1 MYLYNKAEIGSSA
14 DACLPLM
21 EWGYELPLLLQ
32 PLFAQAPFVGRNCYN
47 DPGSE
52 EGLYAEAPGGIAA
65 LRAFY
70 DFIERHAGQL
80 LTDVEAFR
88 EARRKIFQLLDEQA
102 GHAWFHLDA
111 WDVFN
116 MSDEDRRAQA
126 EALLD
131 EIERANACIREAI
144 ANDNPLLLDAC
155 PGVDAPWAAGSFR
168 TLLNLANYDY
178 GWAPLGS
185 LLPHRDEDEPQI
197 FCENELFGL
206 RGANGQVLIAPRYQA
221 FYEFDWDSGLACV
234 QQGGRFGYVDR
245 QGREVIACQFEDAYD
260 FSGAHALIAEGGKFG
275 LIDRQG
281 QVTVPCQFDGGE
293 PLDHDGTCWS
303 VQQGEIWGVIDPA
316 GNWLLPAQYRQIQ
329 AHGSCY
335 AAKPEKGPQQL
346 FTRRFH
352 ALGAIGLDKV
362 DIAYLDEAHNAYVI
376 RRRDG
381 KQWLY
386 RALDELGQPL
396 LPGEYQSLKYQ
407 HDLQAW
413 LVRDQRLY
421 GLYRHSDRQWLLPCA
436 HARLVPQENT
446 SREDDGTSY
455 CTVQDE
461 RGWGL
466 YRGGAR
472 PGWVVEPRFER
483 LEHLNQRYF
492 NACLEGRWG
501 ILDTGGEWLRQPFDQ
516 ARAEYRFV
524 RDGELA
530 LVFHDGRTWALQ
542 SDGECLPLA
551 AERALETVDRYAQFG
566 LDDMQQACL
575 QASAGDLWQALDCHR
590 RGLAAYE
597 AGDYAT
603 ARPLLLRAVELGND
617 DALNDLGCL
626 LQNAD
631 QDDRGALAYFHR
643 ASDAGS
649 ALAARNL
656 GYCYQHGQGAE
667 ADLVK
672 ARDYFLLATE
682 RGHRPAH
689 LELAALLL
697 DHQPELG
704 DLDLTLEHYL
714 AAWRHGDKD
723 ESASCLGWLYE
734 QREDYAQ
741 AQRYYLHASARGDA
755 YADWR
760 LGRLHLHGLGMPANP
775 HKALEYLRSASERE
789 CENAYLD
796 LAELLLDEE
805 ATQEEGLS
813 WLQKAVDAEVAG
825 ARELAEQLLKQR
837 NGAGLLGRLLGRL
850 RQ

>member
-32 PLFAQAPFVGRNCYN
+32 PLFAQAPCVGRNCYN
-47 DPGSE
+47 DPDSE

-70 DFIERHAGQL
+70 DLIERHAGTL
-80 LTDVEAFR
+80 LENVEAFR

-102 GHAWFHLDA
+102 SHAWFHLDA

-116 MSDEDRRAQA
+116 MSDDDRRAQA
-126 EALLD
+126 EALLG
-131 EIERANACIREAI
+131 EIEAANACIREAI

-155 PGVDAPWAAGSFR
+155 PGVDAPWAGSFR
-168 TLLNLANYDY
+168 TLLNLDSYDY

-185 LLPHRDEDEPQI
+185 LLPHQDEDEPQI
-197 FCENELFGL
+197 FCQNDLLGL
-206 RGANGQVLIAPRYQA
+206 RGADGKVLIEPRYQA
-221 FYEFDWDSGLACV
+221 FYDFDWDSGLACV

-245 QGREVIACQFEDAYD
+245 QGQEVIACQFEDAYD
-260 FSGAHALIAEGGKFG
+260 FSGAHALVAEGGKFG

-281 QVTVPCQFDGGE
+281 RITVPCQFDGGD

-303 VQQGEIWGVIDPA
+303 VQQGELWGVIDPT
-316 GNWLLPAQYRQIQ
+316 GQWLLPAEYQQIQ
-329 AHGSCY
+329 SHGSCY
-335 AAKPEKGPQQL
+335 SAKPAKGPQQL
-346 FTRRFH
+346 FTSRFH
-352 ALGAIGLDKV
+352 ALGAIGLDNV
-362 DIAYLDEAHNAYVI
+362 DIAYLDPAHNAYVI

-413 LVRDQRLY
+413 VVRDKRLY
-421 GLYRHSDRQWLLPCA
+421 GLYRHTDRQWLLPCT

-446 SREDDGTSY
+446 SREEDGTAY
-455 CTVQDE
+455 CAVQDQ

-466 YRGGAR
+466 YRGGDR
-472 PGWVVEPRFER
+472 PGWIFEPRFEC

-492 NACLEGRWG
+492 NACLDGRWG
-501 ILDTGGEWLRQPFDQ
+501 LLDTDGGWLRQPLDQ
-516 ARAEYRFV
+516 ARADFRFV
-524 RDGELA
+524 RDGAVA
-530 LVFHDGRTWALQ
+530 LVFHDDRVWSLQ
-542 SDGECLPLA
+542 ADGECRPLA
-551 AERALETVDRYAQFG
+551 AERALEIVDRYAQFG
-566 LDDMQQACL
+566 LDDVQQACL

-597 AGDYAT
+597 AEDYAT

-631 QDDRGALAYFHR
+631 QDDHGALAYFQR
-643 ASDAGS
+643 ACDAGS

-656 GYCYQHGQGAE
+656 GYCYQHGQGTE

-723 ESASCLGWLYE
+723 ESASCLGWMYE

-741 AQRYYLHASARGDA
+741 AQRYYLHASARGEA

-760 LGRLHLHGLGMPANP
+760 LGRQHRYGLGMPANP
-775 HKALEYLRSASERE
+775 RKALEYLRRASEQE
-789 CENAYLD
+789 CEHAYLD

-805 ATQEEGLS
+805 ATQEEGLG
-813 WLQKAVDAEVAG
+813 WLKKAVDAEVAG

-837 NGAGLLGRLLGRL
+837 NGSGLLGRLLDRL